1 MNIIQ
6 TKGAP
11 AAIGPY
17 SQGISTGKLLFTSGQ
32 LPVNPADGAMPGR
45 HRRPGRVELQKCGR
59 YSGGCWLRF

>member
-32 LPVNPADGAMPGR
+32 LPVNPADGAMPKASPPRQSGAA
-45 HRRPGRVELQKCGR
+45 KCGR